1 MVATASRLA
10 QHLLAA
16 SVVDAADPL
25 AAIGGRELRPREL
38 DVLGVRLDRVDMGA
52 GGSVHKPQ
60 RRIAERRADLDDP
73 ACPSRPPRPAE
84 QRALAVEVGTA
95 AVVLAVTS
103 GRIGDLRESVGHAQ
117 RRRAAA
123 ASAGFW

>member
-1 MVATASRLA
+1 M
-10 QHLLAA
+10 
-16 SVVDAADPL
+16 
-25 AAIGGRELRPREL
+25 
-38 DVLGVRLDRVDMGA
+38 LGVRLDRVDMGA
-52 GGSVHKPQ
+52 GGSVREPQ

-73 ACPSRPPRPAE
+73 ACPRGRRDHAE
-84 QRALAVEVGTA
+84 QRALAVEVGAA

-103 GRIGDLRESVGHAQ
+103 GRIGDLREWVGHAQ